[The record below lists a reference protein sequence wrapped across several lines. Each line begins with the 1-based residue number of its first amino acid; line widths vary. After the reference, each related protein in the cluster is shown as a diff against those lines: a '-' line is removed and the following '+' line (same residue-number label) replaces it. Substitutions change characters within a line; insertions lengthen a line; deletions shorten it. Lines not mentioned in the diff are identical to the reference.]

1 MGEDEMIKI
10 TEYPKNRDWNAKS
23 FSIPKI
29 PRGDEG
35 QLHALRVILQAVNDN
50 VHSQTVIKIEGSE
63 SKATLDRLCTW
74 LRPLEL
80 LYKEDGRWKLSEE
93 GEKWFASGDDLY
105 LTALFCAKLKFFG
118 EILYFLQT
126 PKQIGELLKIA
137 QEEYMLNWKTKSEI
151 GNRLTWFREVGLVE
165 FKEFLLEYSLTSKGK
180 QFLNEIEIV
189 YPQDIVVEK
198 DETDTETEIPISE
211 WAVKLCELEA
221 DNFKNRKPTIGYIP
235 GNTSNAVETMS
246 VYLQFL
252 SQEMTQEMIR
262 EYSNKMFQ
270 ISTASSNMFITL
282 LTNIGFLDRKSKNT
296 YKISELG
303 DKWLTQNN
311 ILDLLCCIHA
321 KFLFVFEILKEL
333 ENRSLSSK
341 ELAVI
346 AKVSYGFN
354 RESIDEIRRRLILLK
369 EAKLIMED
377 SSETYCLTVRGK
389 RLLQMICTQE
399 KEDRIEEK
407 TNFCLSQ
414 GDDDELLQR
423 IRLASKDSSKPEKFE
438 EVLKEAFETLGF
450 KAEWLGGSGKTDV
463 LLQAICAPKLSYKVA
478 VDAKSTSTGNVT
490 EGQINFDTLKEHK
503 KLHSADY
510 TMVVGC
516 AFQGERLIRRAKE
529 HHVALLDI
537 DKLEEILK
545 IHREVPLS
553 ISAYKR
559 LFEQSGI
566 VDLEVLE
573 DERNRVR
580 RYGMLVEAIMKCL
593 FDESYDP
600 ITEGA
605 LSIRE
610 IYRSIRDNEKFD
622 IAPELSEIEAILE
635 FLSSP
640 LVECVGKN
648 GKEYYIIG
656 SLDEASKKF
665 SFYSKACSKQKN
677 AY

>member
-221 DNFKNRKPTIGYIP
+221 DNFRNRKPTIGYIP

-246 VYLQFL
+246 AYLQFL
-252 SQEMTQEMIR
+252 SQEITQEMIR

-407 TNFCLSQ
+407 TNFCLFQ

-516 AFQGERLIRRAKE
+516 AFQGERLVRRAKE

-656 SLDEASKKF
+656 SLNEASKKF

>member
-1 MGEDEMIKI
+1 M
-10 TEYPKNRDWNAKS
+10 
-23 FSIPKI
+23 
-29 PRGDEG
+29 
-35 QLHALRVILQAVNDN
+35 
-50 VHSQTVIKIEGSE
+50 
-63 SKATLDRLCTW
+63 
-74 LRPLEL
+74 
-80 LYKEDGRWKLSEE
+80 
-93 GEKWFASGDDLY
+93 
-105 LTALFCAKLKFFG
+105 
-118 EILYFLQT
+118 
-126 PKQIGELLKIA
+126 
-137 QEEYMLNWKTKSEI
+137 
-151 GNRLTWFREVGLVE
+151 
-165 FKEFLLEYSLTSKGK
+165 
-180 QFLNEIEIV
+180 
-189 YPQDIVVEK
+189 
-198 DETDTETEIPISE
+198 
-211 WAVKLCELEA
+211 
-221 DNFKNRKPTIGYIP
+221 
-235 GNTSNAVETMS
+235 
-246 VYLQFL
+246 
-252 SQEMTQEMIR
+252 
-262 EYSNKMFQ
+262 
-270 ISTASSNMFITL
+270 
-282 LTNIGFLDRKSKNT
+282 
-296 YKISELG
+296 
-303 DKWLTQNN
+303 
-311 ILDLLCCIHA
+311 
-321 KFLFVFEILKEL
+321 
-333 ENRSLSSK
+333 
-341 ELAVI
+341 
-346 AKVSYGFN
+346 
-354 RESIDEIRRRLILLK
+354 
-369 EAKLIMED
+369 
-377 SSETYCLTVRGK
+377 
-389 RLLQMICTQE
+389 
-399 KEDRIEEK
+399 
-407 TNFCLSQ
+407 SQ
-414 GDDDELLQR
+414 GEDDELLQR

-510 TMVVGC
+510 IMVVGC
-516 AFQGERLIRRAKE
+516 AFQGERLVRRAKE

>member
-1 MGEDEMIKI
+1 MIKI

-35 QLHALRVILQAVNDN
+35 QLHALRVILQAVNDT
-50 VHSQTVIKIEGSE
+50 VHSQTVIKIKGSE

-80 LYKEDGRWKLSEE
+80 LYKEDGRWKLSDE
-93 GEKWFASGDDLY
+93 GEKWFTSGDDLY

-246 VYLQFL
+246 AYLQFL

-450 KAEWLGGSGKTDV
+450 KTEWLGGSGKTDV

-516 AFQGERLIRRAKE
+516 AFQGERLIRRAKG